1 MGDKELGFP
10 GGSRNL
16 RPAAELLLLKKD
28 SELQAAIS
36 DPAF

>member
-10 GGSRNL
+10 GSRNL